1 MVRILTGYVIGIL
14 VTGVIVAATVAGC
27 TKRSEQEAQMD
38 ATERHY
44 DADDLFLM
52 LETKSGLAGFYEGP
66 EAIQYMIIRV
76 DAPVGVYDAYFKDG
90 YMYLE
95 RTDVDSTI
103 SVPLSRN
110 QAQWIEDNYKSGY
123 PALVYREK

>member
-1 MVRILTGYVIGIL
+1 MKDIKILAVTAAVVLVII
-14 VTGVIVAATVAGC
+14 TAATVTSC
-27 TKRSEQEAQMD
+27 TKHNRIRDEMD
-38 ATERHY
+38 AKELHY

-52 LETKSGLAGFYEGP
+52 LNASNNLAGFYDGP
-66 EAIQYMIIRV
+66 EVLQHMIIRV
-76 DAPVGVYDAYFKDG
+76 DAPSGVYDAFFKNG

-103 SVPLSRN
+103 SIALSRD

-123 PALVYREK
+123 PALVYREG